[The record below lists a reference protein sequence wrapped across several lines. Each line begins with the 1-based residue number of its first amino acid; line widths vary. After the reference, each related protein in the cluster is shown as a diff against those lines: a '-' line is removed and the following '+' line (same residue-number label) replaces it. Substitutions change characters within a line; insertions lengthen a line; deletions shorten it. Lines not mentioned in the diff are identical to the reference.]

1 MNKGVAITFIVILS
15 IIAIALTG
23 GFIFLLRSNF
33 NWSSFN
39 FSLGSYSEKLIEKKT
54 YNIGNDINLD
64 TKALDI
70 NVEESEDNNITV
82 ELYSE
87 KDVDYS
93 FNEDVENKIVNIKAH
108 INNYISF
115 GIFTKSPRLVVK
127 IPKDY
132 SRKLIIDSKV
142 GDIHIASFDT
152 LTTSIKN
159 STGDIKIDNVYDA
172 TIDVGTGDVK
182 IEEVKILNVKQGTGD
197 TKINTVD
204 SIEVNANTGDV
215 KIQKVNNKM
224 NITNG
229 TGDIKIQEA
238 NITENSNVSTRI
250 GDIKINLLTGAYIE
264 ANNTVGDIKVNNNDR
279 HLELTCTV
287 QTNTGDIRVN

>member
-1 MNKGVAITFIVILS
+1 MIMNKGVAITFIVILS

-39 FSLGSYSEKLIEKKT
+39 FSLGSYSEKLVAAET
-54 YNIGNDINLD
+54 YTSAEEINLD

-70 NVEESEDNNITV
+70 HVEESSDENITV
-82 ELYSE
+82 ELYSD
-87 KDVDYS
+87 KDVDYNFS
-93 FNEDVENKIVNIKAH
+93 NENDIVNIKAH
-108 INNYISF
+108 MNNYITF
-115 GIFTKSPRLVVK
+115 GFLNKSPRLVVK
-127 IPKDY
+127 VPKEY
-132 SRKLIIDSKV
+132 AAKFSIDSKV
-142 GDIHIASFDT
+142 GDIHIAAFESLRPT
-152 LTTSIKN
+152 IKN
-159 STGDIKIDNVYDA
+159 TVGDVKIQKVEEA

-182 IEEVKILNVKQGTGD
+182 IEEVKVLNVKQGTGD
-197 TKINTVD
+197 TKINIVD

-238 NITENSNVSTRI
+238 NITENSNVSTRT
-250 GDIKINLLTGAYIE
+250 GDIKINSLTGAYVE
-264 ANNTVGDIKVNNNDR
+264 ADNKVGDIKVNNNDR

-287 QTNTGDIRVN
+287 HTNTGDIRIN